1 MQAEQVKPVRTM
13 QEELVL
19 HEVKLVVE
27 GDLVLVVAALSPL
40 RRRAQVSAAPH

>member
-1 MQAEQVKPVRTM
+1 MQAGQVKPVRTM

-19 HEVKLVVE
+19 HEVELVVVVDLVVE
-27 GDLVLVVAALSPL
+27 AAALSPL